1 LNYVTTKDKSIDFD
15 WYRNIFINTFY
26 GSKGFSMA
34 PYLSNLLIKLI
45 FSKLDE
51 NEIRLINSLSPYQNE
66 LKILKKSNKII
77 ENFYYE

>member
-1 LNYVTTKDKSIDFD
+1 
-15 WYRNIFINTFY
+15 
-26 GSKGFSMA
+26 MA